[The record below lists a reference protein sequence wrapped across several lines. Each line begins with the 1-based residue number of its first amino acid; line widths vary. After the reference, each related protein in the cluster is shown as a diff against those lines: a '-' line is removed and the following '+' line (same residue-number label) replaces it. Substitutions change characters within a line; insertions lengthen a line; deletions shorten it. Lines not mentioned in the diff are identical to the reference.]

1 MGSKTMTI
9 HLCSTRGKLEILE
22 SKERLGSKE
31 TRWATA
37 AHAQCTCTLQIHV
50 LLPPHSCY
58 IGFIAELLFPIF
70 DSSVVSPPT
79 LICLFVYDRA
89 SWVLRAHQAS
99 AGNQEHR
106 LALALMVH
114 FSCQVWGRFNTKIS

>member
-1 MGSKTMTI
+1 MTI
-9 HLCSTRGKLEILE
+9 YLCSTRGKLEILE

-37 AHAQCTCTLQIHV
+37 AHAQCTCMLQIHV
-50 LLPPHSCY
+50 LLPPHLRY
-58 IGFIAELLFPIF
+58 IGFIVELLFPIF
-70 DSSVVSPPT
+70 DSSVVYPLT
-79 LICLFVYDRA
+79 LICLFVFDRA

-106 LALALMVH
+106 LALALMVCLGDC
-114 FSCQVWGRFNTKIS
+114 FFFLGEI